1 MRIRKKINSFF
12 SFLAAGLLTI
22 FGRTPARPAT
32 KDLRRMEFKSST
44 QRLGIRFRERIRKVF
59 RYKWIKKIN
68 L

>member
-1 MRIRKKINSFF
+1 MRVRTKINSFF
-12 SFLAAGLLTI
+12 SLLAAGLLII
-22 FGRTPARPAT
+22 FGRTPAKPAS

-44 QRLGIRFRERIRKVF
+44 QRLGLRFRERIRKVF